1 MLKNIR
7 ILILLY
13 LLLMVAAA
21 AWLARERTTA
31 WERPLNVIVYSIN
44 GDGGA
49 VSQSYINALESM
61 DFNDI
66 ETFFAREA
74 RRYKLALKQPVKI
87 TLAGQLDSRPPAP
100 PRAGSTLPIM
110 WWSLQLRYWAW
121 RNDDYPYPED
131 IVIFVQYFDPRKN
144 PVMAHSL
151 GLEKGLIGIVNAF
164 AGKSMQKQNNVIIAH
179 EMLHTVGASDKYDPA
194 TNQPLYPIGYANPEQ
209 RPLFPQ
215 KHAEIMAG
223 RIPISESRA
232 RQPEALQQVILGKA
246 TAIEINWLAAGS

>member
-31 WERPLNVIVYSIN
+31 WARPLNVIVYAIN
-44 GDGGA
+44 GDGSA
-49 VSQSYINALESM
+49 VSQSYINALEGV

-87 TLAGQLDSRPPAP
+87 ALAGQLDSRPPAP
-100 PRAGSTLPIM
+100 PQAGSILPIM

-246 TAIEINWLAAGS
+246 TAIEINWPAAGS